1 MAIRQFF
8 NDPAN
13 VVDEMLETTASLG
26 RVALSDGASGVRIVA
41 VERPEPGRV
50 AVLSGGGAGH
60 EPAHAGFVGAGMLS
74 AAISGDIF
82 ASPSVDAVL
91 AAIRH
96 VSSEAGALLVVKN
109 YTGDRLNFGLAR
121 ERAIAEGHRVGFVV
135 VADDIALGSTPAARG
150 VAGTLLVHKVAGYW
164 ASRGVPLE
172 EVERR
177 AREVAENLASLGMA
191 LASSQLP
198 GSALERRGAELGLG
212 IHNEPGA
219 RPVVPTS
226 AREALDFVLEPL
238 LAHVDAKHGKDAPLV
253 VFLNDLGGCSPQE
266 MLVLAHGAM
275 ARIGKSRIRLLVKPS
290 AAMTSIDMRG
300 FSVTLLPADD
310 ELVRALEAPTEAPAW
325 PGVVVPREP
334 KRFAVRLDS
343 VEPEGGHASDA
354 RVASLVRAAAEALTA
369 AEGELDALDARVGDG
384 DAGKTFAGAA
394 RQVLAH
400 EASLSTGDSARLFA
414 ELGALFSRS
423 MGGSSGVLASI
434 FFTATGSACRAGN
447 DLPTS
452 LSFGLERIRAYGGA
466 SPGDRTLVDA
476 LEPALAALRE
486 SEADRRLA
494 AAAEAARGGAVATQ
508 SMRARAGRSAY
519 VPEGLTRGIADP
531 GAEAVA
537 RIFEAL
543 ARTRI

>member
-13 VVDEMLETTASLG
+13 VVDEMLETTASLAN
-26 RVALSDGASGVRIVA
+26 VALSEAGSGVRIVA
-41 VERPEPGRV
+41 VESLRPGKV

-60 EPAHAGFVGAGMLS
+60 EPAHAGFVGEGMLS
-74 AAISGDIF
+74 AAISGEIF

-164 ASRGVPLE
+164 AAQGSPLE

-177 AREVAENLASLGMA
+177 AQRVAESLASLGMA
-191 LASSQLP
+191 LSSSQLP
-198 GSALERRGAELGLG
+198 GSTLERRGAELGLG

-219 RPVVPTS
+219 RPVMPKS

-238 LAHVDAKHGKDAPLV
+238 LAHIDAKHGKNAPLV

-310 ELVRALEAPTEAPAW
+310 DVVRALEAPTEAPAW
-325 PGVVVPREP
+325 PGVVAPREA
-334 KRFAVRLDS
+334 KRFSVRLESIEPKGGDS
-343 VEPEGGHASDA
+343 KDV
-354 RVASLVRAAAEALTA
+354 RVARLVRAAADALIA
-369 AEGELDALDARVGDG
+369 SELDLDALDAKVGDG
-384 DAGKTFAGAA
+384 DAGKTFANAA

-400 EASLSTGDSARLFA
+400 QASLSTGDPALLFT
-414 ELGALFSRS
+414 ELGGLFSRS

-434 FFTATGSACRAGN
+434 FFTATGSACRSGS
-447 DLPTS
+447 DLVTS

-466 SPGDRTLVDA
+466 NPGDRTLVDA
-476 LEPALAALRE
+476 LEPALRASMGGKGQTLTI
-486 SEADRRLA
+486 SA
-494 AAAEAARGGAVATQ
+494 AAARAGADATK

-519 VPEGLTRGIADP
+519 VPEGLTRGVADP

-537 RIFEAL
+537 RIFEAI
-543 ARTRI
+543 AQADH

>member
-13 VVDEMLETTASLG
+13 VVDEMLETTASLAN
-26 RVALSDGASGVRIVA
+26 VALSEAGSGVRIVA
-41 VERPEPGRV
+41 VESLRPGKV

-60 EPAHAGFVGAGMLS
+60 EPAHAGFVGEGMLS
-74 AAISGDIF
+74 AAISGEIF

-164 ASRGVPLE
+164 AAQGSPLE

-177 AREVAENLASLGMA
+177 AQRVAESLASLGMA
-191 LASSQLP
+191 LSSSQLP
-198 GSALERRGAELGLG
+198 GSTLERRGAELGLG

-219 RPVVPTS
+219 RPVMPKS

-238 LAHVDAKHGKDAPLV
+238 LAHIDAKHGKNAPLV

-310 ELVRALEAPTEAPAW
+310 DVVRALEAPTEAPAW
-325 PGVVVPREP
+325 PGVVAPREA
-334 KRFAVRLDS
+334 KRFSVRLESIEPKGGDS
-343 VEPEGGHASDA
+343 KDV
-354 RVASLVRAAAEALTA
+354 RVARLVRAAADALIA
-369 AEGELDALDARVGDG
+369 SELDLDALDAKVGDG
-384 DAGKTFAGAA
+384 DAGKTFANAA

-400 EASLSTGDSARLFA
+400 QASLSTGDPALLFT
-414 ELGALFSRS
+414 ELGGLFSRS

-434 FFTATGSACRAGN
+434 FFTATGSACRSGS
-447 DLPTS
+447 DLVTS

-466 SPGDRTLVDA
+466 NPGDRTLVDA
-476 LEPALAALRE
+476 LEPALRASMGGKGRTLTI
-486 SEADRRLA
+486 SA
-494 AAAEAARGGAVATQ
+494 AAARAGADATK

-519 VPEGLTRGIADP
+519 VPEGLTRGVADP

-537 RIFEAL
+537 RIFEAI
-543 ARTRI
+543 AQADH